1 MMRAG
6 CLNRDIMLTQRDFD
20 RLEKLIDALLEAK
33 LEEKLTDKLK
43 YLPTKDDFYKKMDE
57 VMGELKAI
65 REEHSISAYQVA
77 DHEERLEVLEKKIK
91 LLAN

>member
-1 MMRAG
+1 MVDIAIAG

-20 RLEKLIDALLEAK
+20 RIEKLIDAK

-43 YLPTKDDFYKKMDE
+43 YLPTKDEFYKKMDE

-65 REEHSISAYQVA
+65 RGEHSISAYQVA
-77 DHEERLEVLEKKIK
+77 DHEERLEALEKKIK
-91 LLAN
+91 LIAN